1 MKETIL
7 NMISIATL
15 ILVLLLT
22 IIFSNQFDSGL
33 SSQIFGIFL
42 GIVGLI
48 FWIVGKRALG
58 KNFTTTIIP
67 KSFVKTGIYSKIRH
81 PLYLGTVLFFLG
93 LGFYSKSIVGIVST
107 IILIVPLVTYLAIL
121 EERELIKKFGT
132 EYLDYKKKT
141 IF

>member
-1 MKETIL
+1 MKESIL

-15 ILVLLLT
+15 IFVLLVT
-22 IIFSNQFDSGL
+22 IIFSYQFDSGFL
-33 SSQIFGIFL
+33 SRVFGIFL
-42 GIVGLI
+42 GILGLI
-48 FWIVGKRALG
+48 FWISGKRNLG

-67 KSFVKTGIYSKIRH
+67 KGVVKIGIYSKIRH
-81 PLYLGTVLFFLG
+81 PLYLGTILFFLG
-93 LGFYSKSIVGIVST
+93 FGVYSKSIVGIVLT
-107 IILIVPLVTYLAIL
+107 IILIVPLVTYLAML